1 MKPDAET
8 ASLLRLMA
16 EAEYPPIWT
25 LPAAEARD
33 IHDSL
38 TAASAHPAEPV
49 AEIRDVEMAPGLD
62 ARLYRPE
69 DAESGAPLLLY
80 FHGGGGAIGDL
91 DSHDAVC
98 RTLANASGAVTLAVD
113 YRLGPEHPFP
123 AAWEDAWTA
132 WRWALDHAARLGA
145 DPARIAVGGDSA
157 GGGLAAALTQR
168 AAARDGPAPAFQLLI
183 YPALDASRDPERY
196 PSVAENA
203 EGYFLTT
210 ELMQWFGRQYLE
222 SGQDLTDVRLSPGLA
237 ATFADPETD
246 SVAGLPPALIVTAGL
261 DPLRDEAAAYAE
273 ALQRAGVQVQYRCYE
288 DTIHGF
294 ASFGRFLTFT
304 APAIRE
310 WGTAVRAAIGQGD

>member
-1 MKPDAET
+1 MKADAET
-8 ASLLRLMA
+8 AGLLRLMA

-25 LPAAEARD
+25 LPAAQARQ
-33 IHDSL
+33 IHDPL

-49 AEIRDVEMAPGLD
+49 AATEDLEIAAGLR

-69 DAESGAPLLLY
+69 NALDGAPLLLY

-98 RTLANASGAVTLAVD
+98 RTLANAGPAITLAVD
-113 YRLGPEHPFP
+113 YRLGPEQPFP
-123 AAWEDAWTA
+123 SAWEDAWTA
-132 WRWALDHAARLGA
+132 WCWVLDNAARIGA

-157 GGGLAAALTQR
+157 GGGLAAALAQR
-168 AAARDGPAPAFQLLI
+168 AVAGEGPAPAFQLLI

-203 EGYFLTT
+203 QGYFLTA

-237 ATFADPETD
+237 AG
-246 SVAGLPPALIVTAGL
+246 VAGLPPALIVTAGL

-273 ALQRAGVQVQYRCYE
+273 ALRDAGVEVEYRCYE
-288 DTIHGF
+288 ETIHGF
-294 ASFGRFLTFT
+294 ASFGRFLSFT
-304 APAIRE
+304 APAIRD
-310 WGTAVRAAIGQGD
+310 WGVAVHAAVTQGD